1 MFPPVLLCDGLDN
14 PASPTYFPDMLALT
28 VPARAGRLLRVLGLA
43 ALALRCQASPSESAE
58 AGSDFSFQG
67 EYAGTLA
74 TGGASLGVQVVA
86 NGQGNFTAAFLS
98 EGLPGAGWDG
108 TGRSELAG
116 SSQSGG
122 ARFAAPAAGGFSAAI
137 SADGSLLS
145 GKSPQGDS
153 FSLRKVLRESPTL
166 MAPAP
171 ANATVLFDGGN
182 LDAFVKGTAVLDSGL
197 LLPQGSASSGAI
209 TTRAFGDFTL
219 HLEFREPFMPDN
231 TGQARGNSG
240 VYLQGR
246 YELQILDSFGLD
258 IHRGPA
264 GEETQ
269 ECGAFYQLVGPRLNM
284 SFPPLSWQTYDVD
297 FTKAVFDSAGKV
309 QLKPALVTVRLNG
322 ILIHEN
328 QELKTNTLLGDPV
341 TSADGPIRFQ
351 AHGDPVKFRN
361 IWIVAN
367 GGTPIRSP
375 LPSPRSGRHIRFRPP
390 SSASVALNGKAVSAS
405 VGSGA
410 YFPRDAAGT
419 ALIFFRQ

>member
-1 MFPPVLLCDGLDN
+1 
-14 PASPTYFPDMLALT
+14 MLAL
-28 VPARAGRLLRVLGLA
+28 PSRAGRLLQVLGLA
-43 ALALRCQASPSESAE
+43 VLVLRCQASSSASSES
-58 AGSDFSFQG
+58 GSDFSLQG

-86 NGQGNFTAAFLS
+86 NGQGRFTAAFLTG
-98 EGLPGAGWDG
+98 GLPGAGWDG
-108 TGRSELAG
+108 MGRSEGAG

-122 ARFAAPAAGGFSAAI
+122 AGFPAGAGGFSAAL
-137 SADGSLLS
+137 SSDGSVLN
-145 GKSPQGDS
+145 GKSQGDS
-153 FSLRKVLRESPTL
+153 FSLRKVLRQSPTL
-166 MAPAP
+166 LAPAP

-197 LLPQGSASSGAI
+197 LLPQGSASSGAV

-258 IHRGPA
+258 IHRGAA

-284 SFPPLSWQTYDVD
+284 SFPPLSWQTYDVV

-322 ILIHEN
+322 VLIHEN
-328 QELKTNTLLGDPV
+328 QELKANTLLGDPV

-361 IWIVAN
+361 IWIVEGA
-367 GGTPIRSP
+367 GTPIRP
-375 LPSPRSGRHIRFRPP
+375 ALPKQRMGGRSLPGLVPARTAR
-390 SSASVALNGKAVSAS
+390 
-405 VGSGA
+405 
-410 YFPRDAAGT
+410 T
-419 ALIFFRQ
+419 ALTGRAMPLNPASGIYFRADANTGVAALIRGF